1 MKRLVVLSLLSAVAL
16 LLSIPP
22 LASGQA
28 DICPA
33 LVEEALLAVGN
44 NCTGLGRNSVCYGY
58 NQVSATFAQ
67 TQADDFF
74 TLPADRAELVSLE
87 TIQTSPLDVDQSEWG
102 IAVMD
107 VQADLPSALPGQ
119 GVLFLLLGDVTL
131 ENQAPSDAEGAFGP
145 IPVTTL
151 VNLNLRSGP
160 TTRANVLGSL
170 PTGTTVIADRR
181 SEAGDWVRVVF
192 DDIVGWVSTEFVSAN
207 GDLLTLPTLEDAP
220 LGAMQA
226 FRLETAITGLRCAEA
241 PPSLLVIQGPQDVQ
255 VQLSINGLEFSLGST
270 AVFQTTDAETLQI
283 GVLDGELETDDGTVI
298 EEGFTG
304 LFTLDPTGFV
314 VQTEEPEVRPFTQDE
329 LDDLRGLDNFPS
341 ELMHY
346 PIQVPEQPGRTQ
358 PPPPQVTAQPVVTQA
373 PGVPTFTPTPTLAGQ
388 TIVPLTVTTSCV
400 QDYYLPR
407 DFTTFNPN
415 AFEVP
420 ISWAASTGES
430 AFFFAP
436 PNSSVVR
443 TIAYPE
449 ILARQEI
456 FDITFTIDWGT
467 GTASAISEWC
477 PPQQG

>member
-1 MKRLVVLSLLSAVAL
+1 MNRIVVICLLLVLAL
-16 LLSIPP
+16 LLSLPP
-22 LASGQA
+22 AVSGQA

-33 LVEEALLAVGN
+33 LVEDALAAVGN
-44 NCTGLGRNSVCYGY
+44 NCTGLGRNSVCYGF
-58 NQVSATFAQ
+58 NQVSATFVQ
-67 TQADDFF
+67 TQAEDFF
-74 TLPADRAELVSLE
+74 SLPADRAELVSLE

-131 ENQAPSDAEGAFGP
+131 ENQVPVESAAGVGP
-145 IPVTTL
+145 IPVTTT

-181 SEAGDWVRVVF
+181 SEAGDWLRVVF
-192 DDIVGWVSTEFVSAN
+192 EDQIGWVSTEFVAAS
-207 GDLLTLPTLEDAP
+207 GDILTLPTLEDAP

-241 PPSLLVIQGPQDVQ
+241 PPSLLVVQGPQDVQ

-283 GVLDGELETDDGTVI
+283 GVLDGELETDDGTII

-314 VQTEEPEVRPFTQDE
+314 LLDEEPEVRPFMPEE
-329 LDDLRGLDNFPS
+329 LEDLRGLDNFPQ
-341 ELMHY
+341 ELLHY
-346 PIQVPEQPGRTQ
+346 PIEVPEQPGRIQ
-358 PPPPQVTAQPVVTQA
+358 PVAPQVTAQPVVTTA
-373 PGVPTFTPTPTLAGQ
+373 PGVPTFTPTPTLTGQ
-388 TIVPLTVTTSCV
+388 TIVPLTVTTGCV
-400 QDYYLPR
+400 PDYYLPR

-415 AFEVP
+415 PVEVP

-436 PNSSVVR
+436 PNGSVVR

-449 ILARQEI
+449 SFARQEI
-456 FDITFTIDWGT
+456 FAITFTIDWGT
-467 GTASAISEWC
+467 GTASATSDWC

>member
-1 MKRLVVLSLLSAVAL
+1 MKRFMVVCLLLAVTVLLSL
-16 LLSIPP
+16 PP
-22 LASGQA
+22 VVSGQA

-44 NCTGLGRNSVCYGY
+44 NCTELGRNSVCYGY

-67 TQADDFF
+67 TQTEDFF
-74 TLPADRAELVSLE
+74 TLPADRAELIALE
-87 TIQTSPLDVDQSEWG
+87 TIQTSPLDVEQSEWG

-107 VQADLPSALPGQ
+107 VQADLPTALPGQ

-131 ENQAPSDAEGAFGP
+131 ENQVPAEDTSAFGP

-170 PTGTTVIADRR
+170 PTGTSVIADRR

-192 DDIVGWVSTEFVSAN
+192 EDLIGWVSVEFVAAN
-207 GDLLTLPTLEDAP
+207 GDLLTLPTVDDAP

-241 PPSLLVIQGPQDVQ
+241 PPSLLVVQGPQDVQ
-255 VQLSINGLEFSLGST
+255 VRLSINGLEFSLGST

-283 GVLDGELETDDGTVI
+283 GVLDGTLETDDGTII
-298 EEGFTG
+298 EAGFTG
-304 LFTLDPTGFV
+304 LFALDPTGFV
-314 VQTEEPEVRPFTQDE
+314 LLNTAPDVRPFTQAE
-329 LDDLRGLDNFPS
+329 LDDVRGLDNFPS

-346 PIQVPEQPGRTQ
+346 PIEVPAQPGRTQ

-400 QDYYLPR
+400 PDYNFSR
-407 DFTTFNPN
+407 DFMTFNPN

-436 PNSSVVR
+436 PNGTIVR

-449 ILARQEI
+449 SLARQEI

-467 GTASAISEWC
+467 GTASATSGWC
-477 PPQQG
+477 PPQ